1 MNRLKCK
8 PPFCGSPARIPSP
21 QCEGRETIA
30 VFYSPFATRQK
41 SFRARLH
48 GRLAFT
54 LVELLI
60 VIAIIALLA
69 AMLLPVLNRARQR
82 ATTAACASNLR
93 QLGVALNLYLQ
104 EQDHFPLATLGDGL
118 GNCQRVLR
126 PFVGSLVLCCPQ
138 IGKTS
143 DRLLL
148 SFPTNTFIY
157 PTYGY
162 NVLGA
167 AWSSQPALNLGL
179 GGDYNLNDGTYLPAP
194 ESRIQ
199 KPSQMIALGDTPAAL
214 PIPPFM
220 AANLTPA
227 DLLWVSSPYTF
238 PVYGAPGVGKW
249 HAGGANMLFCD
260 GHTEFAKQSVWM
272 ATTDGERQLWNN
284 DNQPHEEFW

>member
-8 PPFCGSPARIPSP
+8 PPFCGSPTRIPSP
-21 QCEGRETIA
+21 QCEGCETIA

-54 LVELLI
+54 LVELLV

-82 ATTAACASNLR
+82 ATTATCASNLR

-143 DRLLL
+143 PRLLL

-167 AWSSQPALNLGL
+167 AWSSQPAVNLGL

-194 ESRIQ
+194 R
-199 KPSQMIALGDTPAAL
+199 KPHPETLPNDCLGRYGGGT
-214 PIPPFM
+214 
-220 AANLTPA
+220 A
-227 DLLWVSSPYTF
+227 DST
-238 PVYGAPGVGKW
+238 VYGGQPDSCRPAVG
-249 HAGGANMLFCD
+249 
-260 GHTEFAKQSVWM
+260 EFTLHFSGLWCSRRGPM
-272 ATTDGERQLWNN
+272 ARWRSQYAVLRW
-284 DNQPHEEFW
+284 PH